1 MFRGNIDRLVEP
13 PLRLAGFV
21 CAAILLLILLF
32 LVKEAAP
39 VLISGGWRMFF
50 ADSGWYPMEGLFG
63 ILPMLVASLAVML
76 GAIVIAAP
84 IGLGCAI
91 FLQYYAPPVL
101 AKLFRLLLSLLA
113 GMPSVVL
120 GLWGLTV
127 LVPIIGSWQPPGT
140 SLLAAIIVLA
150 LMVIPTMALAS
161 ASALSAV
168 PDSLMNGAA
177 ALGLTLRARIC
188 YIAITTAGAGI
199 LSAALLSMARAI
211 GETMVVLMVAGNV
224 VQYPSGLF
232 EPVRVLTANIALEMA
247 YATDL
252 HRASLFASGLL
263 LTLIVLALAWVAA
276 RSSGSSKQYG

>member
-13 PLRLAGFV
+13 PLRLVGFV
-21 CAAILLLILLF
+21 CVAILLLILLF

-39 VLISGGWRMFF
+39 VLTSGGWRMFF

-161 ASALSAV
+161 ASALCAV

-199 LSAALLSMARAI
+199 RSAALLSMARAI

>member
-1 MFRGNIDRLVEP
+1 MSRSNIDRLIEP

-32 LVKEAAP
+32 LMKEAAP
-39 VLISGGWRMFF
+39 VLSSGGWRLFV
-50 ADSGWYPMEGLFG
+50 ADTGWYPMEGLFG
-63 ILPMLVASLAVML
+63 ILPMLVASLVVML
-76 GAIVIAAP
+76 GAIVLAAP

-101 AKLFRLLLSLLA
+101 AKAFRLLLSLLA

-127 LVPIIGSWQPPGT
+127 LVPLISGWQPPGT
-140 SLLAAIIVLA
+140 SLLTAIIVLA
-150 LMVIPTMALAS
+150 LMVVPTMALAS
-161 ASALSAV
+161 ASALSSV

-188 YIAITTAGAGI
+188 FIALSAARTGI
-199 LSAALLSMARAI
+199 RSAALLSMARAI

-252 HRASLFASGLL
+252 HRAGLFASGLL
-263 LTLIVLALAWVAA
+263 LTLIVLALAWMAA
-276 RSSGSSKQYG
+276 RSGRRDTQYG